1 VLDTLL
7 DYLGAETLILT
18 GITAD
23 MCVLLTA
30 ADAFLRD
37 LNVIVPADCVASLES
52 EHNGEALRYMTRVL
66 DADVRPA
73 AELDLERL
81 RQPRAA

>member
-1 VLDTLL
+1 LL
-7 DYLGAETLILT
+7 PSPRLILT

-23 MCVLLTA
+23 ICVLLTA

-37 LNVIVPADCVASLES
+37 LNLIVPADCVASVEPRQTD
-52 EHNGEALRYMTRVL
+52 EVLRYMVRVL
-66 DADVRPA
+66 DVEVRPA

-81 RQPRAA
+81 REPRAA